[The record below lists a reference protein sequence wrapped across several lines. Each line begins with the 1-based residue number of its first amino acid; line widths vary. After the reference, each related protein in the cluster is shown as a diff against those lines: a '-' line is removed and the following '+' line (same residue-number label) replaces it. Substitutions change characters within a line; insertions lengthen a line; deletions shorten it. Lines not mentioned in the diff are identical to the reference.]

1 MNYDDQINE
10 LDKRIQERI
19 KSIVL
24 SKDYKYIP
32 NRIISICGKDC
43 TLWYYMNDNGTLE
56 PIVAFSGI
64 ETSHTEPNNKDN
76 IIVTFSCRELP
87 MSVFKP
93 KT

>member
-10 LDKRIQERI
+10 LNKRIQERI
-19 KSIVL
+19 KSVVL
-24 SKDYKYIP
+24 SKYYKYIP

-43 TLWYYMNDNGTLE
+43 TLWYYMTDNGTLE
-56 PIVAFSGI
+56 PIVAFSEI
-64 ETSHTEPNNKDN
+64 ETLHTRPDDKEN

-87 MSVFKP
+87 VSIFKP